1 MPRSKSPAARK
12 SASAGNDAHIQ
23 AAISLGVLVVAIV
36 WSTGFDFSK
45 ANPQEGAWTTFF
57 KGGGN
62 KIHDTYWPYTVLVT
76 LHALNTA
83 QSASSGFWLGSAIGN
98 YFATF
103 APTIVAALFFTKDG
117 NFAGVIDA
125 NNAALAGAAW
135 FIVNNAIGGFNVW
148 DEIKKAS
155 NGALDW
161 VLSASTMA
169 FTLNAALSAA
179 GNAPKIGGWQSVVAI
194 ITTATIAAVVADA
207 GNYFPLDKGFSFDGF
222 SDLSNRAFTTVC
234 IVAIATSFDLAKHFD
249 VVAKQFGADN
259 TATDTAFLVTA
270 NVLLNFIT
278 GSGACPAFP
287 DPIAMVQDKLY
298 EITGFSR

>member
-36 WSTGFDFSK
+36 WSAGFDVSK
-45 ANPQEGAWTTFF
+45 ANPQEGAWTAFF
-57 KGGGN
+57 SGGGN
-62 KIHDTYWPYTVLVT
+62 NIDNKYWPYGVLVT

-103 APTIVAALFFTKDG
+103 APTIVAALFFKGG

-179 GNAPKIGGWQSVVAI
+179 DNAPKIESWQSVVAL

-234 IVAIATSFDLAKHFD
+234 IVAIATSFNLAGHFD
-249 VVAKQFGADN
+249 VVAKQFGAA